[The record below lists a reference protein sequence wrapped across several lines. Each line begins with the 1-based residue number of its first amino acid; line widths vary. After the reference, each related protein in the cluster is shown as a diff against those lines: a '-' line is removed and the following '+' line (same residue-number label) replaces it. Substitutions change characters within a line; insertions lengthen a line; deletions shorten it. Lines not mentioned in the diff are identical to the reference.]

1 MSTVKTAL
9 WALADLPR
17 NAIIASSVVLRDACH
32 WMQVSAA
39 AAYYS
44 TGVFVAE
51 RFWKLVAGASMIIAW
66 LNLR

>member
-1 MSTVKTAL
+1 
-9 WALADLPR
+9 
-17 NAIIASSVVLRDACH
+17 
-32 WMQVSAA
+32 MQVSAA

-51 RFWKLVAGASMIIAW
+51 RFWKLITGAIMVIAW